1 MRDLERRGIV
11 RLLEHHAAPALMKA
25 TRSSLIATSRRPTA
39 IIASSNSNA
48 DSCNIFTVGSRAALA
63 AAPAAALAASLPAAP
78 GTQSAFPGNFF
89 PVAPG
94 PALAPPRAAPP
105 APPPGPPRAPPPGGA
120 REGC

>member
-63 AAPAAALAASLPAAP
+63 APPPPALAPAHAAAHAASPAAALAAALAAAPAASN
-78 GTQSAFPGNFF
+78 G
-89 PVAPG
+89 
-94 PALAPPRAAPP
+94 L
-105 APPPGPPRAPPPGGA
+105 
-120 REGC
+120 